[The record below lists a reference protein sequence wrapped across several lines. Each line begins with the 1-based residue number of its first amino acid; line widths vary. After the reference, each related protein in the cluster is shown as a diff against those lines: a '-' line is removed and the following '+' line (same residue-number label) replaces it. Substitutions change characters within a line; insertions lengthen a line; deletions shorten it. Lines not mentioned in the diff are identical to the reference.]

1 MPDKF
6 PFQVYGIVGSSL
18 CVATEDGQKVFDQIA
33 PILRHGHSVELSFL
47 NVEIMTTAFL
57 NVAIGQLYGQFDE
70 KTIESLLIVQDLLP
84 EDESLL
90 AWVKESAKRY
100 FEDEDPDLYDRY
112 AHEELGIERGDVVY

>member
-1 MPDKF
+1 MPAEF
-6 PFQVYGIVGSSL
+6 SFQIYGIVGSSL

-33 PILRHGHSVELSFL
+33 PILKQDRSVELSFL
-47 NVEIMTTAFL
+47 NVESMTTAFL
-57 NVAIGQLYGQFDE
+57 NIAIGQLYGQFDE
-70 KTIESLLIVQDLLP
+70 KTIESLLTVQDLLP

-90 AWVKESAKRY
+90 AWVKKSAKRY